1 MSHTL
6 ETKKRAAALVV
17 LSLALLAPA
26 VTAGQP
32 TDQPLGADQVIA
44 RMQQFYNTTTDY
56 QADFFQTYFNR
67 LFNNYQRSHGKV
79 YFKKPGRMRWEYA
92 APERKL
98 FVSDG
103 RTMWAYEPEANQAF
117 QQSLRDSQLPTAL
130 SFLTGQGDLATEF
143 NFRLIPAR
151 TYGFTGGHVV
161 ELRPK
166 TANPQYD
173 RLVLF
178 VNGTSFQVVRSLV
191 IDQAGNRNK
200 MEFTNARQNTGIA
213 DSRFSFTPP
222 QGVRVIRP

>member
-1 MSHTL
+1 MKHTFIASTCAGVL
-6 ETKKRAAALVV
+6 FAAMISSPTV
-17 LSLALLAPA
+17 LF
-26 VTAGQP
+26 GQP
-32 TDQPLGADQVIA
+32 TPPALSADQVVA

-117 QQSLRDSQLPTAL
+117 QQSLQDSQLPTAL
-130 SFLTGQGDLATEF
+130 SFLTGQGNLATEF

-151 TYGFTGGHVV
+151 QYGFENGSVV

-166 TANPQYD
+166 TPNPQYE

-178 VNGTSFQVVRSLV
+178 VDGQSFQVRRSLV

-200 MEFTNARQNTGIA
+200 MEFTNARQNQGIP

-222 QGVRVIRP
+222 QGTRVIHP

>member
-1 MSHTL
+1 MKHTFTAVAGL
-6 ETKKRAAALVV
+6 GLVALC
-17 LSLALLAPA
+17 LAPA
-26 VTAGQP
+26 VSIGQP
-32 TDQPLGADQVIA
+32 TGPQPSAAQVVE
-44 RMQQFYNTTTDY
+44 RMQLFYNTTTDY
-56 QADFFQTYFNR
+56 EADFLQTYFNK
-67 LFNNYQRSHGKV
+67 LFNSYQRSRGKV

-130 SFLTGQGDLATEF
+130 SFLTGQGNLANEF
-143 NFRLIPAR
+143 DFRLIPAQ
-151 TYGFTGGHVV
+151 TYGFRQGHVV

-166 TANPQYD
+166 VANPQYA

-178 VNGTSFQVVRSLV
+178 VDGQSFQVTRSLV

-200 MEFTNARQNTGIA
+200 MEFSNARQNTGVA

-222 QGVRVIRP
+222 QGVRIIRP

>member
-1 MSHTL
+1 MKHTFI
-6 ETKKRAAALVV
+6 AATCAGVLVTAM
-17 LSLALLAPA
+17 LCPA
-26 VTAGQP
+26 VLLGQP
-32 TDQPLGADQVIA
+32 TPEAPSAQQVVA

-67 LFNNYQRSHGKV
+67 LFNNYQRSRGKV

-92 APERKL
+92 PPERKL

-103 RTMWAYEPEANQAF
+103 RTMWAFEPEANQAF

-143 NFRLIPAR
+143 NFRLIPAQS
-151 TYGFTGGHVV
+151 YGFTGGHVV

-166 TANPQYD
+166 TANAQYE
-173 RLVLF
+173 RLVFF
-178 VNGTSFQVVRSLV
+178 VDGTSYQVRRSLV

-200 MEFTNARQNTGIA
+200 MEFANARQNQGIQ

-222 QGVRVIRP
+222 QGVRIIRP

>member
-1 MSHTL
+1 MKHTFIASTCAGVL
-6 ETKKRAAALVV
+6 AA
-17 LSLALLAPA
+17 ALLAPA
-26 VTAGQP
+26 SLLGQP
-32 TDQPLGADQVIA
+32 QPDPQPTADQVIA

-56 QADFFQTYFNR
+56 QSDFFQTYFNR

-92 APERKL
+92 PPERKL

-117 QQSLRDSQLPTAL
+117 QQSLQDSQLPTAL
-130 SFLTGQGDLATEF
+130 SFLTGQGNLATEF

-151 TYGFTGGHVV
+151 QYGFEGGSVV

-166 TANPQYD
+166 VANPQYQ

-178 VNGTSFQVVRSLV
+178 VNARNNQVERSLV

-200 MEFTNARQNTGIA
+200 MEFTNARQNQGVP

-222 QGVRVIRP
+222 RGVRIIHP

>member
-1 MSHTL
+1 MKHTFIAS
-6 ETKKRAAALVV
+6 TCAAVLVGAT
-17 LSLALLAPA
+17 LSPA
-26 VTAGQP
+26 VLLGQP
-32 TDQPLGADQVIA
+32 TPEAPSAQQVVA

-143 NFRLIPAR
+143 NFRLIPAQS
-151 TYGFTGGHVV
+151 YGFTGGHVV

-166 TANPQYD
+166 TANPQYE

-178 VNGTSFQVVRSLV
+178 VDGTSYQVKRSLV

-200 MEFTNARQNTGIA
+200 MEFQNARQNQGIP

-222 QGVRVIRP
+222 QGVRIIRP